1 MRTKAFSLIELMI
14 VMGIMALVLATG
26 APAIYK
32 VWHKE
37 SMQRTVSDIIEV
49 LTRARAQ
56 AIFSG
61 APSEVIFRPHDGKVE
76 KGGRAPPPS
85 DNPMVD
91 NPEGQPVPPSGG
103 SSSPPSNFS
112 SGDVATIPEGI
123 VLEMLDVNLTEY
135 KDAEM
140 VRVRFY
146 PNGTCDELTIILRST
161 EGVWRKITLE
171 VTTGLATIETDP
183 NRFKY

>member
-1 MRTKAFSLIELMI
+1 MI

-37 SMQRTVSDIIEV
+37 SMQRTVSDINEV

-61 APSEVIFRPHDGKVE
+61 APCEVIFHPHEGRIE
-76 KGGRAPPPS
+76 KGGVAPPPT
-85 DNPMVD
+85 DNAPGEFQ
-91 NPEGQPVPPSGG
+91 EGQPVHPTGGGGG

-135 KDAEM
+135 KDADLA
-140 VRVRFY
+140 RVRFY

-161 EGVWRKITLE
+161 DGVWRKISLE
-171 VTTGLATIETDP
+171 VTTGLGTIETDP

>member
-1 MRTKAFSLIELMI
+1 MI

-61 APSEVIFRPHDGKVE
+61 APCEVIIRPHEGKLE
-76 KGGRAPPPS
+76 KGGVAPPPTENAPGGES
-85 DNPMVD
+85 A
-91 NPEGQPVPPSGG
+91 EGQPVHPTGPGGG
-103 SSSPPSNFS
+103 STAPPSNFS

-123 VLEMLDVNLTEY
+123 VLEMLDINLTEY
-135 KDAEM
+135 KDQEIA
-140 VRVRFY
+140 RVRFY

-161 EGVWRKITLE
+161 EGVWRKISLE